1 MNKANLRALVQFRL
15 DRAGEVLRA
24 GGLLREAN
32 APREVVNRAYYAMF
46 YAVLAL
52 LAGQRRETSKH
63 RAATTLFDRDF
74 VKPGIF
80 AKDFSKWLHEA
91 FNLRLAS
98 DYGPLFRP
106 TEQDAEEILRHAHA
120 FVSAVK
126 SHLVPFLAA
135 CDDADEPK
143 SNS

>member
-1 MNKANLRALVQFRL
+1 MNKANLRALVQFRV
-15 DRAGEVLRA
+15 DQAEEALRA

-52 LAGQRRETSKH
+52 LASQKRETSRH
-63 RAATTLFDRDF
+63 RAAIALFDKDF
-74 VKPGIF
+74 VKAGIF

-106 TEQDAEEILRHAHA
+106 TEQDAEEILRHAQA
-120 FVSAVK
+120 FVLAVK
-126 SHLVPFLAA
+126 THLGDFLSAPRNT
-135 CDDADEPK
+135 DAGT
-143 SNS
+143 SNP